1 MSDIRFGTKWVRAD
15 YGLIVAP
22 YAIPMPEPQ
31 TSFVEIPGRDGAL
44 DLSEAF
50 GTVRYADRVIP
61 LTLYARAPFDAAVSA
76 FAAVA
81 HGRRMNVIFDRDPSY
96 YYDAWV
102 TVEDVER
109 HAGYCELS
117 LKCRAKPYKLEHF
130 ETMLT
135 ILPSGSATATLTN
148 TRMPVVPVI
157 ASSAEMTLMFTISAI
172 SYTVTLSTG
181 THIIPSLVL
190 MEGDTEIGITGTG
203 SITFTYRKGAL

>member
-1 MSDIRFGTKWVRAD
+1 MSDIRFGTKWAHAD

-31 TSFVEIPGRDGAL
+31 MNFVEIPGRDGAL

-50 GTVRYADRVIP
+50 GTVRYTDRIIP
-61 LTLYARAPFDAAVSA
+61 LTLYARAPFDTSISA
-76 FAAVA
+76 FAADV
-81 HGRRMNVIFDRDPSY
+81 HGRRMNVIFDRDATY
-96 YYDAWV
+96 YYDARM
-102 TVEDVER
+102 TIEDVER

-117 LKCRAKPYKLEHF
+117 LECRAKPYKLEHF
-130 ETMLT
+130 ETAIT
-135 ILPSGSATATLTN
+135 VLPTGSATVTLTN

-157 ASSAEMTLMFTISAI
+157 TVSAGMTLTFTLLGKDSTVNLSA
-172 SYTVTLSTG
+172 G

-203 SITFTYRKGAL
+203 RITFTYRKGAL

>member
-1 MSDIRFGTKWVRAD
+1 MSDIRFGTKWAHAD

-31 TSFVEIPGRDGAL
+31 MNFVEIPGRDGAL

-50 GTVRYADRVIP
+50 GTVRYTDRIIP
-61 LTLYARAPFDAAVSA
+61 LTLYARAPFDTSISA
-76 FAAVA
+76 FAADV
-81 HGRRMNVIFDRDPSY
+81 HGRRINVIFDRDPTY
-96 YYDAWV
+96 YYDARM
-102 TVEDVER
+102 TIEDVER

-117 LKCRAKPYKLEHF
+117 LECRAKPYKLEHF
-130 ETMLT
+130 ETAIT
-135 ILPSGSATATLTN
+135 VLPTGSATVTLTN

-157 ASSAEMTLMFTISAI
+157 TVSAGMTLTFTLLGKDSTVNLSA
-172 SYTVTLSTG
+172 G

-203 SITFTYRKGAL
+203 RITFTYRKGAL